1 MKYKNAKLKPVEK
14 IELNEKNIKI
24 RIILFILSFCV
35 IIASVVGIIIG
46 LNKKD
51 SGWSEIDANPVSE
64 YSCADDFVFY
74 YNLGLN
80 ELDIKTEEK
89 LISAEYT
96 KAIEYS
102 YKLLN
107 KYKEYQDIKNLYYIN
122 NHPNEE
128 IEVDEYLYDSLKM
141 VSSSS
146 YLIYTSPIV
155 DMYEALFSA
164 PTDLD
169 ASKLNPKINENLKEL
184 YLKIC
189 SFITDKE
196 KIELRFLG
204 NNKIY
209 LYVSDEYDSFLK
221 ENEIV
226 GYIDFSFF
234 KNAVIIDYVAKQLSS
249 QNYKYGYISSYDGY
263 SINLNDS
270 GNYPF
275 EQTVLAQS
283 NTSYTEAASID
294 FVGSISVVQYRS
306 FLYFENDSVR
316 MRKLNGEVF
325 SLYFD
330 ESDGINKYSKDMITF
345 YSKNLSCLE
354 ITLAT
359 YKQFIKS
366 TYSDAF
372 YDEIDFIYVENYDIK
387 YSDSNIKF
395 NKINYGYRGVLLN
408 DWKK

>member
-24 RIILFILSFCV
+24 RIILFIISFCV
-35 IIASVVGIIIG
+35 IIASAVGIIIG
-46 LNKKD
+46 FNKKD
-51 SGWSEIDANPVSE
+51 SGWSEINVNPVSE
-64 YSCADDFVFY
+64 YSCADDFVLY

-80 ELDIKTEEK
+80 ELDSKTEEK
-89 LISAEYT
+89 LISVEYT
-96 KAIEYS
+96 KALEYS

-146 YLIYTSPIV
+146 NIIYTSPIV

-164 PTDLD
+164 STDLD

-189 SFITDKE
+189 SFINDKE
-196 KIELRFLG
+196 NVELRFLG

-249 QNYKYGYISSYDGY
+249 QNYTYGYISSYDGY

-330 ESDGINKYSKDMITF
+330 ENDGINKYSKDMITF

-359 YKQFIKS
+359 YKQFIKN

-395 NKINYGYRGVLLN
+395 NKINYGYRGVCLN
-408 DWKK
+408 V

>member
-35 IIASVVGIIIG
+35 IIASVVGMIIG

-51 SGWSEIDANPVSE
+51 SGWSEINANPMSE

-80 ELDIKTEEK
+80 ELDSKTEEK

-189 SFITDKE
+189 SFINDKE

-249 QNYKYGYISSYDGY
+249 QNYTYGYISSYDGY

-283 NTSYTEAASID
+283 NTSYT
-294 FVGSISVVQYRS
+294 
-306 FLYFENDSVR
+306 
-316 MRKLNGEVF
+316 
-325 SLYFD
+325 
-330 ESDGINKYSKDMITF
+330 
-345 YSKNLSCLE
+345 
-354 ITLAT
+354 
-359 YKQFIKS
+359 
-366 TYSDAF
+366 
-372 YDEIDFIYVENYDIK
+372 
-387 YSDSNIKF
+387 
-395 NKINYGYRGVLLN
+395 
-408 DWKK
+408 